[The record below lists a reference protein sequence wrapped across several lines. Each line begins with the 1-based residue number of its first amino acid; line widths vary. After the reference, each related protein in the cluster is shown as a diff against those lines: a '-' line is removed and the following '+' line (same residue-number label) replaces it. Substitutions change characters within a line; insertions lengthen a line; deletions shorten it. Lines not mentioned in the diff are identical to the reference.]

1 MITAFALI
9 GGASVILTDPIF
21 QGMAISLMF
30 GVFVS
35 TVLTLLVIPVGFV
48 FLNRLDR
55 LFGRLGPWIVIA
67 WAGATAAV
75 IEAHDLTRIWGTGAA
90 AQLGIDM
97 NLISGTAGHA

>member
-35 TVLTLLVIPVGFV
+35 TLLTLLVIP
-48 FLNRLDR
+48 
-55 LFGRLGPWIVIA
+55 LGCVS
-67 WAGATAAV
+67 V
-75 IEAHDLTRIWGTGAA
+75 SDSLRRVAA
-90 AQLGIDM
+90 ARD
-97 NLISGTAGHA
+97 